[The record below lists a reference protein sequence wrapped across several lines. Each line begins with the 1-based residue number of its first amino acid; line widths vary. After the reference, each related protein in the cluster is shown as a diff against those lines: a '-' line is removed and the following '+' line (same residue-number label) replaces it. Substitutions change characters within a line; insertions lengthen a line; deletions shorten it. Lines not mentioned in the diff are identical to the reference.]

1 MTSIMY
7 KKICILNYGSGNIY
21 SLACALRRLDIDFI
35 LTDEKEEFFKTE
47 DKFREPSVWWIK
59 N

>member
-1 MTSIMY
+1 MY